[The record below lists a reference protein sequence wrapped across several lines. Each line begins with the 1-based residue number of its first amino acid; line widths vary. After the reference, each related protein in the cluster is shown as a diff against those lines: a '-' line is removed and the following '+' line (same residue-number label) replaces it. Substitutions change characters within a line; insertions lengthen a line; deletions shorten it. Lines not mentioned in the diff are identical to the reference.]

1 LTQILVGTGG
11 WAYFN
16 VPGDPLRVYSEIFD
30 MVEVNSTFY
39 EFPNLSIVRSWRE
52 RVPERFE
59 FAVLCHQDLTH
70 RHKFSPV
77 ESAFKD
83 WNYMMDVCRCLS
95 SEILIVH
102 IPPSLEISSSKIEDL
117 NNFFSSVDPAGI
129 HLAWNIV
136 SQREEDRNRLIDF
149 IRDRGFTHCVDLSV
163 EDPAFE
169 SEITYSQLFG
179 KSEYAAHQFSDEEL
193 TEINKKAESTG
204 SEKVYLS
211 YHGIKMYKDADR
223 LRIYRKSGR
232 FPPVTRS
239 RGVDS
244 AIEVLR
250 EDIKLPATKKSLI
263 QDQGWKI
270 FDLTDE
276 KRVRLQEI
284 LQDLPDKVY
293 GNFRE
298 LTTELKELET
308 STPSSQKAGRES

>member
-1 LTQILVGTGG
+1 LSEILIGTGG

-16 VPGDPLRVYSEIFD
+16 VSGDPLRVYSGIFD

-39 EFPNLSIVRSWRE
+39 EFPSLSIVRSWRE
-52 RVPERFE
+52 RVPDKFE
-59 FAVLCHQDLTH
+59 FAVQCHQDLTH
-70 RHKFSPV
+70 KHKFHPV

-83 WNYMMDVCRCLS
+83 WDYMMDVCRCLS

-102 IPPSLEISSSKIEDL
+102 TPPGLEMSSSKVEEMK
-117 NNFFSSVDPAGI
+117 NFFSSVEPIGI
-129 HLAWNIV
+129 HLAWNIG
-136 SQREEDRNRLIDF
+136 SLKEEDRNLLIDF

-169 SEITYSQLFG
+169 SDVAYSRLFG
-179 KSEYAAHQFSDEEL
+179 RSEYAAHQFSDEEL
-193 TEINKKAESTG
+193 AEINNKAESMDTK
-204 SEKVYLS
+204 KVYLS

-223 LRIYRKSGR
+223 LRVYRKSGR

-239 RGVDS
+239 RGLDS

-250 EDIKLPATKKSLI
+250 EDIKLPTTKKSLI

-276 KRVRLQEI
+276 RRVRLQEI
-284 LQDLPDKVY
+284 LQALPDKVY
-293 GNFRE
+293 GNFRD
-298 LTTELKELET
+298 LTTELRRLEMRAD
-308 STPSSQKAGRES
+308 SLQSAERGS